1 MNPQEISN
9 RQFEKSARGYK
20 PEEVDEY
27 LRDVAI
33 AYAQALKERDEDEG
47 KIRALVEKINEYR
60 TDEDAIRDA
69 LLVAQK
75 QGNRIVAEAKAEAE
89 RIIGDAKAKRDAI
102 LADIE
107 NDCETLKRQEVE
119 KVAAAIRAE
128 NDRLAAV
135 EAASKTQR
143 ELQSEK
149 LLNLQKEVT
158 DFKKKLIV
166 NLDEQI
172 KLAIALPE
180 LSDEQIK
187 SILEAT
193 EPPAQP
199 EEAAAEETDES
210 ANQSEKSAEKSEFAK
225 TPSFGFSEYKRQN
238 YSAEEL
244 KFGGNH

>member
-60 TDEDAIRDA
+60 SDEDAIRDA

-89 RIIGDAKAKRDAI
+89 RIINDAKAKRDAI

-149 LLNLQKEVT
+149 LLSLQKEVT

-180 LSDEQIK
+180 LSDEQIQ

-193 EPPAQP
+193 EPPAKP

-210 ANQSEKSAEKSEFAK
+210 ANQSEKNADKAEFAK

>member
-60 TDEDAIRDA
+60 SDEDAIRDA

-89 RIIGDAKAKRDAI
+89 RIINDAKAKRDAI

-149 LLNLQKEVT
+149 LLSLQKEVT

-180 LSDEQIK
+180 LSDEQIQ

-199 EEAAAEETDES
+199 EEAVAEETDEA
-210 ANQSEKSAEKSEFAK
+210 ANQSEKNADKAEFTK

>member
-33 AYAQALKERDEDEG
+33 AYAQALKERDENEA

-60 TDEDAIRDA
+60 SDEDAIRDA

-75 QGNRIVAEAKAEAE
+75 QGNRIIAEAKAEAE
-89 RIIGDAKAKRDAI
+89 RIIGDAKEKRDSI

-107 NDCETLKRQEVE
+107 NDCETLKRSEIE

-149 LLNLQKEVT
+149 LLSLQKEVT
-158 DFKKKLIV
+158 DFKKKLII

-172 KLAIALPE
+172 KLAVALPE

-187 SILEAT
+187 SILAAT
-193 EPPAQP
+193 AAPAEEPAS
-199 EEAAAEETDES
+199 AAEEPE
-210 ANQSEKSAEKSEFAK
+210 NQSEKTEKTEKTETAK
-225 TPSFGFSEYKRQN
+225 PAFGFSEYKRQN